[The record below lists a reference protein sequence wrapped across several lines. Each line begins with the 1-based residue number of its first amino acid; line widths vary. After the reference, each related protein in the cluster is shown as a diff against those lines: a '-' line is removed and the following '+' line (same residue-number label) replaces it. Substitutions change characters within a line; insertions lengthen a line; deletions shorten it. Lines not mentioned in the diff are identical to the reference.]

1 MRKYVMAITAQR
13 PEIWNHQGQGDRD
26 GLNHQPEGS
35 PEYAE

>member
-13 PEIWNHQGQGDRD
+13 PEIWNHHGQGDPD